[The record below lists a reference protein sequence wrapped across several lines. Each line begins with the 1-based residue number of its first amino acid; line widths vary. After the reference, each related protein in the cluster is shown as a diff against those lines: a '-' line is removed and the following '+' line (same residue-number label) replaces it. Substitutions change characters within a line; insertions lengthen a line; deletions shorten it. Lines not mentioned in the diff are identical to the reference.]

1 MIRKE
6 VSGENGGEILSQG
19 LLLRF
24 DERSLPAST
33 VFLYSINFNY
43 LNLFVQKKKNLIYAL
58 CLGLVWWHVFISL

>member
-19 LLLRF
+19 FLLRS

-43 LNLFVQKKKNLIYAL
+43 LNLFVQKKNLIYAL

>member
-19 LLLRF
+19 LLLRS
-24 DERSLPAST
+24 DEQSLPTST

-43 LNLFVQKKKNLIYAL
+43 LNLFVQKKNLIYAL